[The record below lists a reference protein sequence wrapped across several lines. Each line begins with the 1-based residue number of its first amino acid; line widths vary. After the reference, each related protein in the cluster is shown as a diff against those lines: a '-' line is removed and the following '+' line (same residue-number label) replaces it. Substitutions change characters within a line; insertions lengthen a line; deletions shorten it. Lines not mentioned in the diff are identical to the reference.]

1 MNPDNQTFKANE
13 NPLTDLL
20 PTQAKEAISP
30 VSEEENK
37 EPTPSDPISKLFQE
51 KAEQDRIA
59 LRARDFLTKIKTRN
73 YQDDE
78 DMLQEECYQT
88 EEAIWGLRTTK
99 GNQWNGG
106 VPFKSAKEHASALEK
121 MITKGYSSIAPDGYT
136 EFVEAKANGASREEL
151 AKLAGVPTTE
161 PLLTGSSMGY
171 SSQPATLVARSE
183 EDIDEDI
190 AKYEAHLY
198 ARNFMNV
205 YKTLRPELG
214 DTAIGIIDRAAQSGE
229 GLGAE
234 DRDAF
239 LSLSPDE
246 QAKVKVLVD
255 MSRKNQEAFFNDML
269 LSIKNVSIQLGEGVA
284 LFVKDAMLPSDTM
297 DKLTREA
304 RSRILAG
311 EEPLSED
318 ERNLIKSEA
327 EGFKGNIPTV
337 WGSVP
342 RYGNEGSALDS
353 IARTHALR
361 NYKAELLAS
370 RKARDAMRR
379 DELVIRMLSG
389 RKPYTG
395 YSYGEE
401 AIMGVVT
408 TLPYMAVASLPYV
421 GIPIVAMQQFEAVKD
436 RLIMEGENPTTYSD
450 TASAVQFALATSWA
464 MVERLQRLTAFGKPL
479 TSVGYKSLLENT
491 ALPMMR
497 RLSTLGKNITKETL
511 AATIAESTEEGIQ
524 GGIEKGTISAFK
536 GSEWHKVIEDASR
549 GVSDDFVQSL
559 GTMGIISLVGTGRKL
574 HRARTGQ
581 FDAEAVLDF
590 GARQIQVQ
598 NIVTDSQRAV
608 SDPSATPKLAARR
621 EARGKEL
628 MQKVMTIWRGSE
640 SRAEARNSIEDML
653 GLDEDTTRMLCE
665 WLAERDT
672 ILDNLGKN
680 RNLLGAELQAAYGTN
695 NILEAVYLHG
705 QSADGNWDLVKKFFT
720 DYYRG
725 KGLNEEE
732 AIKQASRQVE
742 LEKDMASKGITF
754 RSPSS
759 VFTDGS
765 LLDPI
770 SFLRT
775 FVNPDLALEEVET
788 EIDGQTMKGNAVVI
802 PIKKK
807 DGTTENYRLM
817 TVVKPDEDVDIN
829 SDGFITDIVSLK
841 AIMIDEN
848 GAPMLK
854 NKKAIPIT
862 KYNWQKLSDA
872 QKKEQID
879 RHGWKVQGG
888 FRFVAP
894 NGKNISVNGLL
905 TLFSEGGE
913 YTAKSRNKDTLHEI
927 AHAVVRFARE
937 AGAIGKEEA
946 EVMRGLFGK
955 AINAGEEWN
964 EEVMADAF
972 RDYLQGKFDFGK
984 IQDEYRGIV
993 KAAFEAIRQFVLN
1006 LLRSIGVNIGATDQ
1020 ERRSAV
1026 DAVWEGIM
1034 SGDFSKLREY
1044 SGVRFKDEGG
1054 ELQEQEREDSGTRFS
1069 IPPAEYTDY
1078 YEKQRLAVPPE
1089 VSRAA
1094 AELYPNDSDGQYNY
1108 INDWLKN
1115 HADELTDGML
1125 TPEEYARKYEEYHKA
1140 YIPPE
1145 VWRAAA
1151 ELFPGNPDGQYN
1163 YAQEWKARNGEK
1175 DVPAGVQK
1183 QANTNYPDAAD
1194 EIRSLPDARF
1204 SIGKK
1209 AREEA
1214 KALILKKRPDLAMKR
1229 DTSRS
1234 LDDMLLGESDPYVD
1248 RDKEEIE
1255 SIVNQIVDEIGKF
1268 NTPKEQKAALH
1279 WFIRG
1284 TIRLPED
1291 APKVTEALK
1300 YADRAKG
1307 KANTDAMS
1315 YASPMEMIEALHA
1328 FKPKAKPIDPDTVPE
1343 LSDKQEM
1350 GNGVTTYLVQD
1361 DRQGQQAMRQIIN
1374 THWGEDANPWCLLQG
1389 DGHGNLSD
1397 GSNGSYDAWHYW
1409 NRYNALPKRVA
1420 FKDGKLLAFM
1430 ATDQGAED
1438 FDINDVDWD
1447 ELYDAYYDEYEKEK
1461 LEYEEES
1468 GNESDMVF
1476 EEWMEEYRWDAIRA
1490 NAAKHSGENVA
1501 EQWWDRQDSAH
1512 DGIPLGNMP
1521 VPNDSFGRWANF
1533 EIRDGKAKQI
1543 GGYIKGENGKEGFR
1557 QWYANGK
1564 LAKAVVNGDY
1574 LEWHENGE
1582 LSKGLVGDLT
1592 ISFTESGELA
1602 SVYDNETKNYV
1613 NYLEGG
1619 KTNIPDSSETIQSLK
1634 ERAERIFREY
1644 TQNSGARLSI
1654 GGIYTGSAADYEK
1667 PSLHYVG
1674 TGEGSQVYGW
1684 GLYGS
1689 TVRGVAEGYAKAD
1702 LSRKNAQSVLIN
1714 GKDAKFASAVEMRV
1728 ARAFERAYGNVKRTL
1743 ENLRNG
1749 YYDARIKS
1757 ERGHDP
1763 NKKAEA
1769 AKDAEFWRQAIEDF
1783 EANPEKYR
1791 LTEGYLYEQTFFTNR
1806 SEGDESHLLM
1816 WYEPVSEVNFQRVL
1830 DQYAKENNGADLR
1843 AETPS
1848 GVITLEDFGNK
1859 KMFAEAL
1866 QENADEMKENGEG
1879 LYRYLSGVLGS
1890 AKAASEFLARAD
1902 IDGVKYPIDSF
1913 GGKTVKDGD
1922 KVGWNYVSFRDDNI
1936 RVDHKWTD
1944 GRQRFSIRTRIYN
1957 PDAKVNVVD
1966 GRNER
1971 DFLNLTTAE
1980 IRQYLRDK
1988 YMDKEVE
1995 IDSDGTPVL
2004 FTNSG
2009 LKATLKK
2016 RDKHK
2021 RVLHVLDN
2029 LVKNSHYTRF
2039 EPNDGQEKHSHLIGQ
2054 FVYTAAI
2061 RLSDGVYGVDLKL
2074 DIPKTNSNKTHFKG
2088 QTIKTKIADAVLSVR
2103 RANGV
2108 ERTNTNEASADETIR
2123 LGDIVS
2129 ATPIVPQPPPA
2140 VNGSAKLSIRSAMPE
2155 GYVDTDAE
2163 GRTRFSIATYNNGG
2177 RKTLV
2182 DWLDN
2187 AVRFGE
2193 ITRKDADDIVSE
2205 TDCIC
2210 EVATRL
2216 ANSGKFA
2223 HFSNW
2228 SEATV
2233 ELDDDGNPYF
2243 GIIRPNG
2250 DYAYNIDFSTV
2261 CKKRRPLDHILAS
2274 LVKDGTVTDDN
2285 IDVLLSPQNL
2295 TRIQEVIKAHG
2306 LEVACALCF
2315 VDSKRYKIGEVA
2327 KKFTTIWN
2335 GIIDTY
2341 EKGGTKWANAVKR
2354 ADGKKTFYA
2363 RAVRLVDSD
2372 PASRVRVDA
2381 GNLISGGGM
2390 DELARSMPKIH
2401 NLYRSFGGVSKAKDA
2416 HDDVPYNN
2424 DILSPFDHSL
2434 NPNNKFRT
2442 VTADKAYAVGG
2453 VRLQSFSDFVP
2464 ALFFDY
2470 AQMFAELAAKKLPL
2484 HTYTKEVDYIK
2495 IFGLTGAKINM
2506 SLVPAG
2512 TGVKWLKAAEG
2523 KKLGLIPVWGKN
2535 RKNVTKGGLTAFYD
2549 MSDETFPI
2557 GEAFA
2562 LRDKEGNVGTCM
2574 VGISDEHIS
2583 LCLADPRIDYIIPYH
2598 KSSIN
2603 PIVAKMRGIDKYED
2617 YTLYQHTKGVK
2628 KEFFDFYG
2636 SLSRTNDPRKT
2647 AAEYLA
2653 ECKARGLKPKFSDS
2667 KYHTDFSTHE
2677 NYYKLLAD
2685 FRLLDEE
2692 GKYSPQTAI
2701 KTRYPKNL
2709 TQVLREAL
2717 THDQADADALDRET
2731 EPIKEEVRTEVFK
2744 ALDASASK
2752 GREENERYTLIGRDD
2767 VVNAS
2772 DYAKAFVAAS
2782 VLQGRDVSVR
2792 EVSKLLKGLRLP
2804 ANEAEQVLTD
2814 AKSLASSNAAIIKEE
2829 IKANDPDLLQSMAKM
2844 AMTERFNK
2852 AMISAMVGGARAAD
2866 PVIGEHLE
2874 RMRQRQLNRA
2884 LDAAH
2889 GYTQAEMR
2897 SELYVNLSA
2906 ALFKVAEYEKSP
2918 EEKARLEA
2926 AKAKREEERK
2936 KAEERG
2942 EAFDEADV
2950 LQLFDENGNL
2960 RDVIDPS
2967 EDRKQVPE
2975 DVKKLLDA
2983 IMAGAQKR
2991 EERRKKREAEKA
3003 QEKKEKESTLPVGE
3017 TENDSQGDT
3026 SEGSPEAVDVNFG
3039 EENIDEE
3046 TFDLLKPVFTSPDH
3060 FASFLEE
3067 WVFRRLK
3074 KKNPALQGAKCFK
3087 DPVNL
3092 RELQNTAK
3100 NILHTLAKDTLGLSH
3115 AFVVAE
3121 RQIDKVLDYKYLSHV
3136 HNHIAYVYSRI
3147 HENALRINR
3156 TKLINDLIK
3165 EMNKKVGSKGR
3176 FSYTQEEMSRKAF
3189 AKTVQWVKWLT
3200 SYLTMSDAELKKEKN
3215 MLEEYINAYV
3225 TPTEDGEWE
3234 ASNDFT
3240 YYEYTTKY
3248 SLLMQ
3253 YGGMKRWLV
3262 GDIINASNEILTAL
3276 DGNIQEFLL
3285 RKEMQKERHQKL
3297 RTALIE
3303 AMEDGYKY
3311 VKKTDKKSNVKKI
3324 LDALDDEMGNIELRL
3339 NNLIMFCRDKD
3350 KTERAKKAIEDIMVL
3365 LSVGSDKY
3373 NMSVGKGRREVNTIL
3388 ERCYGGADAG
3398 IAHLQEALPEEV
3410 ERKIFTQ
3417 GGHTRHTY
3425 GNLLQ
3430 LYGSCIQED
3439 YHDNVI
3445 THGRDVQIQ
3454 DMKDALTPADLMF
3467 HKELI
3472 QWYKNNRLELSN
3484 AVEAITGLPVRSPD
3498 ANYIPVAVRNIAEG
3512 FTPKVSVWNPIT
3524 ASMSK
3529 RVRHGLDFDENADI
3543 LLMIDKAI
3551 QDRSQIIGY
3560 GEVGISLRDTLA
3572 HRDVQDAGKRYAEEG
3587 MMKSVIDQVTDV
3599 LTQVRPDSGKVSP
3612 VVNTLR
3618 SYLAVA
3624 YLAWNVI
3631 SGAKQLASIPVW
3643 LNVAEVSGRDL
3654 LRYLTNVDMQAVDEL
3669 IATDGYKSRYEIGWT
3684 PETRELL
3691 RNPNPNAIKKIFQ
3704 KGMMVSGAFD
3714 SLASLWVG
3722 QGLYRDLTQKFT
3734 KELNE
3739 DGTALYTLEE
3749 AKARAAAIVWNKVA
3763 QTQQTGR
3770 REFLNKKQ
3778 RTNAIASLLYQF
3790 MTAPLLQLN
3799 YELNALKTVVRTGGE
3814 KGKKELATAIVV
3826 NHVLVPALMQ
3836 LIQVA
3841 FQAIGMAWSPDDED
3855 EWIEQIRNE
3864 LIGSMIVGAF
3874 SPLLIPSLII
3884 IRLFSEVT
3892 GERQRAPQA
3901 IPAVGAISHIADA
3914 SRLVVKAAG
3923 LGATELGIADFSDI
3937 SVDDVLKDLN
3947 KVLRNSFA
3955 PYKQADNMSKKWAG
3969 EPLIGD

>member
-171 SSQPATLVARSE
+171 SSQPATPVARSE

-229 GLGAE
+229 GLRAE

-269 LSIKNVSIQLGEGVA
+269 LSIKNVSVQLGEGVA

-318 ERNLIKSEA
+318 ERNLIKSES

-370 RKARDAMRR
+370 RKARDAMRH

-389 RKPYTG
+389 RKLYTG

-491 ALPMMR
+491 AIPMMR

-829 SDGFITDIVSLK
+829 SDGFITDIVNLK

-862 KYNWQKLSDA
+862 RYNWQKLSDA

-946 EVMRGLFGK
+946 EVMRSLFGK

-964 EEVMADAF
+964 EEAMADAF

-1006 LLRSIGVNIGATDQ
+1006 LLRSIGVNIGATEQ

-1069 IPPAEYTDY
+1069 MT
-1078 YEKQRLAVPPE
+1078 
-1089 VSRAA
+1089 
-1094 AELYPNDSDGQYNY
+1094 
-1108 INDWLKN
+1108 
-1115 HADELTDGML
+1115 
-1125 TPEEYARKYEEYHKA
+1125 
-1140 YIPPE
+1140 
-1145 VWRAAA
+1145 
-1151 ELFPGNPDGQYN
+1151 
-1163 YAQEWKARNGEK
+1163 
-1175 DVPAGVQK
+1175 PAGVQK

-1194 EIRSLPDARF
+1194 EIRSLPDTRF

-1234 LDDMLLGESDPYVD
+1234 LDDMLLGESDPYVE
-1248 RDKEEIE
+1248 RDEEE
-1255 SIVNQIVDEIGKF
+1255 TSRIVEGIVDEIGKF

-1279 WFIRG
+1279 WFIKG
-1284 TIRLPED
+1284 SVRLPED
-1291 APKVTEALK
+1291 APKVTEALQ

-1315 YASPMEMIEALHA
+1315 YTSPMEMIEALHA
-1328 FKPKAKPIDPDTVPE
+1328 FKPKAKPINPDTVPE

-1374 THWGEDANPWCLLQG
+1374 THWGEDANPWCLLHG
-1389 DGHGNLSD
+1389 DGKGNLSD
-1397 GSNGSYDAWHYW
+1397 GLNGSYDAWHYW
-1409 NRYNALPKRVA
+1409 KHYSALPKRVA

-1430 ATDQGAED
+1430 ATDQEAED
-1438 FDINDVDWD
+1438 WEYADLVEYWD
-1447 ELYDAYYDEYEKEK
+1447 ERREHFNMTYDTEFEDPPTMREYYELNDEE
-1461 LEYEEES
+1461 
-1468 GNESDMVF
+1468 MPV
-1476 EEWMEEYRWDAIRA
+1476 
-1490 NAAKHSGENVA
+1490 VA
-1501 EQWWDRQDSAH
+1501 EQWWDRKDSAH

-1521 VPNDSFGRWANF
+1521 VPNDPFGRWANY

-1543 GGYIKGENGKEGFR
+1543 GGFIKGTRGEDGYREWNADGRLYAFTVGRMTARFGGNNAGEAMFVEYDGHSYLWPTLRSEEG
-1557 QWYANGK
+1557 ASV
-1564 LAKAVVNGDY
+1564 KAEAERIYRELTQKSGARFSISSPEAVRHRELYNRYLNGDDAA
-1574 LEWHENGE
+1574 LEEARQLVRERAAKTMPNTKVVGEDGLPKVVYHYTDKDKKFNVFDPLQYPYGWSEEEAQEAIPDLTDGE
-1582 LSKGLVGDLT
+1582 LSDGTYPDWAYTGSFFSEHPRPKDEDSISRKIPAFLNLKNPLIVDYKGVYFNEGTETIVDGNQEWFGYPDDIAMFIREHNLDYDGVICLNVKDGFKVVDDDGHTTYIDHQYIALEPSQIKSADPFTFDDSGNLISLDERFDESKNDIRFSLSPSQTGYEYSYEYLT
-1592 ISFTESGELA
+1592 SLP
-1602 SVYDNETKNYV
+1602 DM
-1613 NYLEGG
+1613 
-1619 KTNIPDSSETIQSLK
+1619 NIPYINDKKQYRGDNRERKNKARESIIKAGGWVDGSQYKMLIGGDEVIIGARGILHSWHNEYNDLIYPILGDVLKNAIRINELNTREEFTREGDKDDQVIAKYIYLGVARDEKSIYPVRIQIDQKKGRMEIGEINVLKSVNTKKEEDAQTGISSLGSSTSLTSSSQISISQLLRIAQPLHPQIFSQDVANALGVGYK
-1634 ERAERIFREY
+1634 GDEIDARFSISPQMAERYKKAKEEIVSLGNELN
-1644 TQNSGARLSI
+1644 TSGAGYVSDEGEIRLSI
-1654 GGIYTGSAADYEK
+1654 AQYNRIGREK
-1667 PSLHYVG
+1667 LIAYLNNPKNNVDPQERERILTSLDG
-1674 TGEGSQVYGW
+1674 M
-1684 GLYGS
+1684 
-1689 TVRGVAEGYAKAD
+1689 
-1702 LSRKNAQSVLIN
+1702 SRLMES
-1714 GKDAKFASAVEMRV
+1714 MR
-1728 ARAFERAYGNVKRTL
+1728 
-1743 ENLRNG
+1743 
-1749 YYDARIKS
+1749 
-1757 ERGHDP
+1757 
-1763 NKKAEA
+1763 
-1769 AKDAEFWRQAIEDF
+1769 
-1783 EANPEKYR
+1783 
-1791 LTEGYLYEQTFFTNR
+1791 
-1806 SEGDESHLLM
+1806 
-1816 WYEPVSEVNFQRVL
+1816 
-1830 DQYAKENNGADLR
+1830 
-1843 AETPS
+1843 
-1848 GVITLEDFGNK
+1848 
-1859 KMFAEAL
+1859 
-1866 QENADEMKENGEG
+1866 
-1879 LYRYLSGVLGS
+1879 
-1890 AKAASEFLARAD
+1890 
-1902 IDGVKYPIDSF
+1902 
-1913 GGKTVKDGD
+1913 
-1922 KVGWNYVSFRDDNI
+1922 
-1936 RVDHKWTD
+1936 
-1944 GRQRFSIRTRIYN
+1944 
-1957 PDAKVNVVD
+1957 
-1966 GRNER
+1966 
-1971 DFLNLTTAE
+1971 
-1980 IRQYLRDK
+1980 
-1988 YMDKEVE
+1988 
-1995 IDSDGTPVL
+1995 
-2004 FTNSG
+2004 
-2009 LKATLKK
+2009 
-2016 RDKHK
+2016 
-2021 RVLHVLDN
+2021 
-2029 LVKNSHYTRF
+2029 
-2039 EPNDGQEKHSHLIGQ
+2039 
-2054 FVYTAAI
+2054 
-2061 RLSDGVYGVDLKL
+2061 
-2074 DIPKTNSNKTHFKG
+2074 
-2088 QTIKTKIADAVLSVR
+2088 
-2103 RANGV
+2103 
-2108 ERTNTNEASADETIR
+2108 
-2123 LGDIVS
+2123 
-2129 ATPIVPQPPPA
+2129 
-2140 VNGSAKLSIRSAMPE
+2140 
-2155 GYVDTDAE
+2155 
-2163 GRTRFSIATYNNGG
+2163 
-2177 RKTLV
+2177 
-2182 DWLDN
+2182 
-2187 AVRFGE
+2187 
-2193 ITRKDADDIVSE
+2193 
-2205 TDCIC
+2205 
-2210 EVATRL
+2210 
-2216 ANSGKFA
+2216 
-2223 HFSNW
+2223 
-2228 SEATV
+2228 
-2233 ELDDDGNPYF
+2233 
-2243 GIIRPNG
+2243 G
-2250 DYAYNIDFSTV
+2250 DYARFSKWQDVDVEYDKKTGKPYFKVVVQNAEYTMNFDFSTV
-2261 CKKRRPLDHILAS
+2261 CVRRRPLDKLLNRLAQEKNGILEQTP
-2274 LVKDGTVTDDN
+2274 L
-2285 IDVLLSPQNL
+2285 L
-2295 TRIQEVIKAHG
+2295 TRKMIAKIQEDVIKRHG
-2306 LEVACALCF
+2306 FDVACALCF
-2315 VDSKRYKIGEVA
+2315 VDTKRYTVDYFARRFAKMWNTLLDEFEASPKSKEGKNWKTRLKTVLDKESRNRKNQQLDEKRDAEIEAYVA
-2327 KKFTTIWN
+2327 KRKSAGESKKSIEASAEYKAFKQKAKEKYKHPRSESFSNEENMVRLINSSPEERNRIAAKELISSWGQENVVKNRIGLFGIWRQTGAGRPKDSVADHSWN
-2335 GIIDTY
+2335 NEIIDPVKDLVTD
-2341 EKGGTKWANAVKR
+2341 TAVE
-2354 ADGKKTFYA
+2354 F
-2363 RAVRLVDSD
+2363 D
-2372 PASRVRVDA
+2372 PT
-2381 GNLISGGGM
+2381 
-2390 DELARSMPKIH
+2390 LA
-2401 NLYRSFGGVSKAKDA
+2401 FG
-2416 HDDVPYNN
+2416 
-2424 DILSPFDHSL
+2424 I
-2434 NPNNKFRT
+2434 
-2442 VTADKAYAVGG
+2442 GG
-2453 VRLQSFSDFVP
+2453 VRIQSFSDYVP
-2464 ALFFDY
+2464 TMVFDY
-2470 AQMFAELAAKKLPL
+2470 MQMIAELAAKGLPM
-2484 HTYTKEVDYIK
+2484 HTYTKEEYFVR
-2495 IFGLTGAKINM
+2495 IFGHTGIKMNM
-2506 SLVPAG
+2506 SLVPAVAVNLETHERLLG
-2512 TGVKWLKAAEG
+2512 KDGNPIPAGLDENGDYIWVDESFPTTGEHSAFL
-2523 KKLGLIPVWGKN
+2523 L
-2535 RKNVTKGGLTAFYD
+2535 RKNYG
-2549 MSDETFPI
+2549 
-2557 GEAFA
+2557 
-2562 LRDKEGNVGTCM
+2562 GNVGAIA
-2574 VGISDEHIS
+2574 VGVSDEHITK
-2583 LCLADPRIDYIIPYH
+2583 LLRDGNIDMVIPYH
-2598 KSSIN
+2598 ASGIN
-2603 PIVAKMRGIDKYED
+2603 SEIAWLRNIAGYED
-2617 YTLYQHTKGVK
+2617 YTDSQHEHYSKWKLDTNGEYMRDENGNLVPSRWGKWSGKQYGAKGK
-2628 KEFFDFYG
+2628 SGESAPPKLKEFPNLYG
-2636 SLSRTNDPRKT
+2636 FLKQAEEMGAQDIPRT
-2647 AAEYLA
+2647 AARLFREFCYKNDLIPRFNQFKG
-2653 ECKARGLKPKFSDS
+2653 E
-2667 KYHTDFSTHE
+2667 E
-2677 NYYKLLAD
+2677 NYYKLLTD
-2685 FRLLDEE
+2685 FRLYDNE
-2692 GKYSPQTAI
+2692 GNYAPLQAVQFNFGGNENQTCGDDVLSAI
-2701 KTRYPKNL
+2701 HASLAQY
-2709 TQVLREAL
+2709 
-2717 THDQADADALDRET
+2717 ET
-2731 EPIKEEVRTEVFK
+2731 EQGEYDAALPEMIDEAKQIIISLKDEAEDEWAKEEAKVSE

-2772 DYAKAFVAAS
+2772 DYAKAFVATS
-2782 VLQGRDVSVR
+2782 VLQGRDVSVQ

-2804 ANEAEQVLTD
+2804 VNEAEQVLTD
-2814 AKSLASSNAAIIKEE
+2814 AKSLASSNAAVIKEE

-2960 RDVIDPS
+2960 RDVVDPS

-3003 QEKKEKESTLPVGE
+3003 KEKEEKAKKKKEKESTLPVGE

-3074 KKNPALQGAKCFK
+3074 RKNPALQGAKCFK

-3136 HNHIAYVYSRI
+3136 HNHIAYVYGRI

-3156 TKLINDLIK
+3156 TKLINDLIE

-3189 AKTVQWVKWLT
+3189 AKTVEWVKWLT
-3200 SYLTMSDAELKKEKN
+3200 PYLTMSDAKLEEEKN
-3215 MLEEYINAYV
+3215 KLEKYIDAYV
-3225 TPTEDGEWE
+3225 TPTEDGEWK
-3234 ASNDFT
+3234 ASNDLT

-3388 ERCYGGADAG
+3388 ERCYGRADAG

-3529 RVRHGLDFDENADI
+3529 RIRHGLDFDENADI

-3643 LNVAEVSGRDL
+3643 LNVAEVSGKDL

-3691 RNPNPNAIKKIFQ
+3691 RDPNPNAFKKFLQ

-3778 RTNAIASLLYQF
+3778 RTNALASLFYQF

-3841 FQAIGMAWSPDDED
+3841 FQAIGIAWSPDDED
-3855 EWIEQIRNE
+3855 EWMKLIRNE
-3864 LIGSMIVGAF
+3864 LIGSMILGAF
-3874 SPLLIPSLII
+3874 SPLLTTSLII
-3884 IRLFSEVT
+3884 TGLFSEAT

-3901 IPAVGAISHIADA
+3901 IPAVGAIAHVVDA
-3914 SRLVVKAAG
+3914 SKLVVKAAG